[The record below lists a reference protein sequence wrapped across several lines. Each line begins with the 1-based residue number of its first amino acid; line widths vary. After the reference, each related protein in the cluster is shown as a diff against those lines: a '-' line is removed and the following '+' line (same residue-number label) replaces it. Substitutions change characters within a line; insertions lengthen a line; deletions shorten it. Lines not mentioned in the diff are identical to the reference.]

1 VLQVTILSCPD
12 CHGNALLSWPK
23 ADKRRTRLRRWP
35 VLAEGSG
42 ELAYLKGV
50 SSLGLGETELRHLAE
65 RIAAGNAAS
74 VPGPSESAVH
84 GALAQGFGRVM
95 LHGGAGVWLMAGLS
109 FVIFNGWVSRTAK
122 AHCAE

>member
-1 VLQVTILSCPD
+1 
-12 CHGNALLSWPK
+12 
-23 ADKRRTRLRRWP
+23 

-65 RIAAGNAAS
+65 RNAAGNAAS

-84 GALAQGFGRVM
+84 ERWRKVS
-95 LHGGAGVWLMAGLS
+95 AG
-109 FVIFNGWVSRTAK
+109 
-122 AHCAE
+122 